1 MPTLGRHTASPLLR
15 IPERHILECVYNAL
29 MKTDIKSFTRSEI
42 DELIAECKQPS
53 FRARQLFQWLYG
65 HHARSYSEMTNLP
78 ASLRT
83 DLERG
88 HPLLTGT
95 IINRQISSDGTRKYV
110 IEFHDGARV
119 ETVAMPSMHEESPD
133 RLSVCLSTQAGCP
146 IGCSFCA
153 TGKEGF
159 TRNLS
164 VGEMIDQ
171 IVLAQSDMDMKTSSV
186 VAMGQG
192 EPFLNYE
199 NTIEALRI
207 ANSPDSLNIGARH
220 ITISTCGIIQGIQRL
235 SDEPEQFTLAISL
248 HSAQQAVRDA
258 LMPSLAHIPLRQ
270 LKRSLLDYREKT
282 NRRVSFEYL
291 MIKDLNDTDEA
302 LKALL
307 SFCKGMLCHV
317 NLLPLNKTAGNPFQP
332 SAAATMK
339 HWVSALSQHGIETTV
354 RNSRGSDIAGA
365 CGQLK
370 NSL

>member
-1 MPTLGRHTASPLLR
+1 MAEQLKHIAHLLLR
-15 IPERHILECVYNAL
+15 IPECVIPECVYNAL

-42 DELIAECKQPS
+42 DELIAEYRQPS

-65 HHARSYSEMTNLP
+65 HHVRSYDEMTNLP
-78 ASLRT
+78 TSLRA
-83 DLERG
+83 DLGRN
-88 HPLLTGT
+88 HPLFTGT

-119 ETVAMPSMHEESPD
+119 ETVAMPSIHDDSPD

-146 IGCSFCA
+146 IGCTFCA

-159 TRNLS
+159 ARNLA
-164 VGEMIDQ
+164 VGEIIDQ
-171 IVLAQSDMDMKTSSV
+171 IVLAQSDMGMRSSSI

-207 ANSPDSLNIGARH
+207 ANSSDSLNIGARH
-220 ITISTCGIIQGIQRL
+220 ITVSTCGIIQGIQKL

-248 HSAQQAVRDA
+248 HSAQQAVRDV
-258 LMPSLAHIPLRQ
+258 LMPSLAHIPLSQ
-270 LKRSLLDYREKT
+270 LKRTLLDYREKT
-282 NRRVSFEYL
+282 NRRVTFEYV

-302 LKALL
+302 LESLI
-307 SFCKGMLCHV
+307 SFCREMLCHV
-317 NLLPLNKTAGNPFQP
+317 NLLPLNKTSGSSHQP
-332 SAAATMK
+332 SNAATMK
-339 HWVSALSQHGIETTV
+339 HWVGALSQHGIETTI